1 LCWLNVP
8 WSELFNWL
16 WLGEFS
22 VASGVGENLLA
33 VAHIVNFD
41 AFSLFC
47 NLCNG
52 FEIMRNEKKQTTP
65 FSYWTVSV
73 GMI

>member
-1 LCWLNVP
+1 M
-8 WSELFNWL
+8 
-16 WLGEFS
+16 
-22 VASGVGENLLA
+22 ASGVGENLLA